1 MERFICI
8 HGHFYQPP
16 RENPW
21 LEFVEVQDS
30 AFPYHDWNERI
41 MAECYAPNSASRL
54 LDGSGCITEIVSNY
68 EKISFNFGATL
79 LLWMENSV
87 PGLYAAIQNADARS
101 VELRSGH
108 GNAMA
113 QIYNHM
119 IMPLASS
126 RDKRTQVRWGIA
138 DFEYRFKRLPEGMW
152 LSETAV
158 DLETLDL
165 LAEYGIKYTLLAPR
179 QADKI
184 KKIGTEKWTDVSGGR
199 IDPTRPYLC
208 KLPSG
213 RQIVLF
219 FYDGP
224 ISQAV
229 AFEKL
234 LGSGEHFA
242 NRLKSG
248 FSDLRTWKQ
257 LLHIAT
263 DGESYGHHHKFG
275 DMALAYALNYIE
287 DKGIAKLTNYG
298 EFLAEN
304 PPEYEV
310 QIYENSSWSCI
321 HGVERW
327 RSNCGCNSGGYPSW
341 NQEWRKPLRA
351 ALDWLRDAITSL
363 FEAKAK
369 DYLADPWDARDDYIR
384 VVLKR
389 SEDTIQAFLARHA
402 RRELTQEE
410 KTKVLEMMEMQ
421 RHAMLMYT
429 SCGWFFDELSGIE
442 TVQVIF
448 YAGRAVQL
456 AEKLFG
462 MELQKSFEER
472 LSRAK
477 SNIPAQRDGA
487 HIYERLVKPTM
498 VDLKKVA
505 AHFAISSFI
514 SEYGET
520 ANIFSYKVRKEDY
533 HGLQAGDARLNVGKI
548 KITSSITLD
557 SADFSFS
564 ALHLGGHIFNAGV
577 RNFREEIYGP
587 MKNEIIATFQKGDI
601 AEMIRYMDR
610 QFGMSTYSL
619 MDLFRDEQRKILN
632 IAFAV
637 TSEDFEHAYRHLYE
651 DHRTLMSFMKDAGMP
666 IPRGFLA
673 AVEFT
678 LVADMKTLFLQEK
691 IDGEKIKRVIDES
704 KRWNIPIDSGLEF
717 MVRRKGEEM
726 IVKIRENPQDNA
738 WLANFLFYLE
748 LLRSLPVDLNYWLM
762 QNVYFEIAVEDYKDV
777 QDHAALGSDPSKT
790 WIDSFTK
797 VGELLSFNMQAIL
810 RQLEEKKAVA

>member
-1 MERFICI
+1 MEKFICI

-54 LDGSGCITEIVSNY
+54 LDGEGCITEIVSNY
-68 EKISFNFGATL
+68 EKISFNFGPTL
-79 LLWMENSV
+79 LLWMEHSA
-87 PGLYAAIQNADARS
+87 PGLYSAIRNADARS

-138 DFEYRFKRLPEGMW
+138 DFEYRFKRSPEGMW

-158 DLETLDL
+158 DIESLDL
-165 LAEYGIKYTLLAPR
+165 LAGHGIRYTLLAPR

-184 KKIGTEKWTDVSGGR
+184 RKTGTEKWTDVSGGR

-213 RQIVLF
+213 REIVLF

-242 NRLKSG
+242 HRLQSG
-248 FSDLRTWKQ
+248 FSEVRTWNQ

-298 EFLAEN
+298 EFLAGN
-304 PPEYEV
+304 PPDYEV

-327 RSNCGCNSGGYPSW
+327 RSNCGCNSGGYQSW
-341 NQEWRKPLRA
+341 NQEWRGPLRA
-351 ALDWLRDAITSL
+351 ALDWLRDLIAPL

-369 DYLADPWDARDDYIR
+369 DFLVDPWDARDDYIQ
-384 VVLKR
+384 VMLKR
-389 SEDTIQAFLARHA
+389 SEDAIQAFFTKHT
-402 RRELTQEE
+402 RRDLTPEE
-410 KTKVLEMMEMQ
+410 KTKALEMMEMQ

-448 YAGRAVQL
+448 YAGRTVQL

-462 MELQKSFEER
+462 LELQKSFTEQ
-472 LSRAK
+472 LSRAQ
-477 SNIPAQRDGA
+477 SNIPGQQDGA
-487 HIYERLVKPTM
+487 HIYEQYVRPTM

-514 SEYGET
+514 SEYGDT
-520 ANIFSYKVRKEDY
+520 ANIFSYTVQKADAQ
-533 HGLQAGDARLNVGKI
+533 GLQAGDARLNVGR
-548 KITSSITLD
+548 ITVSSGITLD
-557 SADFSFS
+557 SADFSFA

-577 RNFREEIYGP
+577 RNFRDALYGP

-610 QFGMSTYSL
+610 QFGMGTYSL

-632 IAFAV
+632 IALAE
-637 TSEDFEHAYRHLYE
+637 TSDDFEHAYRYLYE

-666 IPRGFLA
+666 VPRGFLA

-678 LVADMKTLFLQEK
+678 LVADIKATLAQEK
-691 IDGEKIKRVIDES
+691 IDGERIKRIISES
-704 KRWNIPIDSGLEF
+704 TRWNIPLDSGLEF
-717 MVRRKGEEM
+717 MVRRRGEEM
-726 IVKIRENPQDNA
+726 IAKLKKTPQDNA
-738 WLANFLFYLE
+738 RLIDFLAYLE
-748 LLRSLPVDLNYWLM
+748 LLHSLPIELNFWLM
-762 QNVYFEIAVEDYKDV
+762 QNIYFEIAGEDYKDV
-777 QDHAALGSDPSKT
+777 QDHASRGSEPSKT

-797 VGELLSFNMQAIL
+797 AGEFLSFNMQAIL
-810 RQLEEKKAVA
+810 RQLEEKRAAA